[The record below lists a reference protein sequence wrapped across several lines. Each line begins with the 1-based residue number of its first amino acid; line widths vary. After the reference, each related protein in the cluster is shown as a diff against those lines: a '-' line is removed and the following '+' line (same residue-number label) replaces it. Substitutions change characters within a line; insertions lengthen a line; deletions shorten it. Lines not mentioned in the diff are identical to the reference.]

1 MEGLA
6 KSITE
11 RPAFQDNPDR
21 AAHFI
26 EVFAGSEAF
35 DFRSRLVSS
44 YPIARGL
51 IEAGK
56 IIPPLITGVLFM
68 ACKCPGSKPKVERPE
83 RRIRGFFRSPI
94 DGSLIRGSHDT
105 VPGPDGES
113 RPIYRAI
120 PSGQIFVRE
129 LKGPSGNKGK
139 KKKKR

>member
-68 ACKCPGSKPKVERPE
+68 ACKCPGSKSEAVRPKKIKTP
-83 RRIRGFFRSPI
+83 GFFLDPWGELR
-94 DGSLIRGSHDT
+94 RGSKDT
-105 VPGPDGES
+105 VEDKEGRRKS
-113 RPIYRAI
+113 IYREI
-120 PSGQIFVRE
+120 PSGRIFPRE
-129 LKGPSGNKGK
+129 K
-139 KKKKR
+139 K